1 MDFRFGLLGRSI
13 LALIA
18 LLLLSGCGAE
28 AFLAQ
33 NRSSEL
39 LKTTEGAWEV
49 IRYGSGEEPA
59 ATEANSTGENQK
71 TVPALSAAAEAGWPA
86 PETSSTAG
94 PTALPTA
101 TLPPSPTLRPTNTPA
116 PEGTP
121 AATLPP
127 TPTLRPT
134 NTATPEQ
141 SPTPTQSPTPS
152 PSPTPSKTPLP
163 TAVPINVG
171 GVPLDE
177 IVIMSP
183 EVQNTIRLT
192 AELGRQLGRNPHAF
206 SKIGDSVTLTPH
218 YLARFDSGQYV
229 LGDYGY
235 LQPAIDQYA
244 GSFERFGVA
253 TRIGLHAWA
262 LFDPLW
268 ADKEWCLPNEDMV
281 ACEVRLNNPSVL
293 LIRLGSNDSGAESAF
308 NSNMRALIEYALE
321 NGIVPILATKADRFE
336 GQDNRNNTIIRQIAS
351 EYNVPLWDFDRVAD
365 IIPGRGLGGDQV
377 HMTMYDNNDYTDPEA
392 FTRGYPVSDLTALMT
407 IYAVYEEM
415 QQAGD
420 A

>member
-1 MDFRFGLLGRSI
+1 
-13 LALIA
+13 
-18 LLLLSGCGAE
+18 
-28 AFLAQ
+28 
-33 NRSSEL
+33 
-39 LKTTEGAWEV
+39 V
-49 IRYGSGEEPA
+49 
-59 ATEANSTGENQK
+59 
-71 TVPALSAAAEAGWPA
+71 
-86 PETSSTAG
+86 
-94 PTALPTA
+94 
-101 TLPPSPTLRPTNTPA
+101 
-116 PEGTP
+116 
-121 AATLPP
+121 
-127 TPTLRPT
+127 
-134 NTATPEQ
+134 
-141 SPTPTQSPTPS
+141 
-152 PSPTPSKTPLP
+152 P

-183 EVQNTIRLT
+183 EVQDTIRLT

-308 NSNMRALIEYALE
+308 KSNMRALIEYALE

-336 GQDNRNNTIIRQIAS
+336 GQDNRNNKIIRQIAS